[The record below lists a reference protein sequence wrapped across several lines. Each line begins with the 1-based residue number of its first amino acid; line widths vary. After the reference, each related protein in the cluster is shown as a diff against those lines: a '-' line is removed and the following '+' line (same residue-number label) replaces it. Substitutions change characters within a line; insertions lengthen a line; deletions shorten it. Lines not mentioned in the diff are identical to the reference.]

1 MFWWLIGC
9 WLNSGKILSARTR
22 TWLTT
27 LPSFTLLLRASW
39 SSEQIWDVLLVSGK
53 MRFSEIAITG
63 VSHGRVGGREF
74 RPDIV
79 CFIICSK
86 CVCWRWKEELLKRD
100 GEKNCLRSEWP
111 ALLSLMQKGSKIK
124 IWMKL
129 ERVRQPHWGLTEA
142 SPWYSL
148 FLMMMMVEE
157 EDKVES
163 AEQSGRWWRWWWWW
177 WWL

>member
-1 MFWWLIGC
+1 MCFDGWLDVDSTQERFC
-9 WLNSGKILSARTR
+9 PHAREHD
-22 TWLTT
+22 WQLC
-27 LPSFTLLLRASW
+27 PSFTLLLRASW

-111 ALLSLMQKGSKIK
+111 ALLSLLKKGSKIK

-129 ERVRQPHWGLTEA
+129 ERVRLLLGTHCVSDDGDGDGDDGDDGDGDDADDGDDGDGDPH
-142 SPWYSL
+142 
-148 FLMMMMVEE
+148 
-157 EDKVES
+157 
-163 AEQSGRWWRWWWWW
+163 
-177 WWL
+177 